1 MGSLVTS
8 GAART
13 ENPNPNVTSSVVPS
27 IVVPFH
33 RLYHWLLGHFPPEEV
48 GVPSN

>member
-1 MGSLVTS
+1 MFAQWWDSTL
-8 GAART
+8 AYA
-13 ENPNPNVTSSVVPS
+13 EALPS